1 MYKALDKIVAKFTD
15 SMEAIEFFKGRTNVL
30 LKKWQIDLSVAGTQ
44 EVAIAGNFVYAID
57 ATGALANVDV
67 QFSKREDDMD
77 KYNLVKSLG
86 IIYPY
91 DKVIFSWSAQA
102 GASITLWIGNQAPDF
117 LQVIDNRSAAA
128 SDTYLSQ
135 LVDKIVGSVTPAT
148 WGSEIDIDS
157 EAKQIL
163 AANANRKSAIL
174 QANIDNTGNIYIGF
188 DHTTTNTKYVVVL
201 QAGDIFIFSDYN
213 GAIWAYAV
221 PINQLIVA
229 SED

>member
-1 MYKALDKIVAKFTD
+1 MAGAIDKIVAKFTD

-30 LKKWQIDLSVAGTQ
+30 LKKWTINLAVAGTQ

-135 LVDKIVGSVTPAT
+135 LVDKIVGSST
-148 WGSEIDIDS
+148 GSFNSLIDIDS
-157 EAKQIL
+157 GASESVL
-163 AANANRKSAIL
+163 AANTNRREAIFQADSA
-174 QANIDNTGNIYIGF
+174 NTGIIYIGF
-188 DHTTTNTKYVVVL
+188 NSTVAANKYVVAL
-201 QAGDIFIFSDYN
+201 DAGDIFINDKYL
-213 GAIWAYAV
+213 GAWHAI
-221 PINQLIVA
+221 A
-229 SED
+229 SANDQNLSVSEV